1 MKQIIDKF
9 VNGMTMYRLT
19 LYALSIMAAV
29 AIGFSV
35 VGILQFNT
43 ISMILSISVLLA
55 VSIGINQ
62 LFGYMF
68 AVKTNNQS
76 AYITA
81 LILFLIFP
89 ASDTLAMAV
98 SLALVATIAMASKY
112 LVVWRGRHLF
122 NPAAFAAFISGIVGL
137 QTASWWVAT
146 GSLLPFTF
154 ILGGLVLYKTKR
166 LQMGLTYVTV
176 SVLVIAT
183 ITTLKGNSFVALL
196 PVLLT
201 SWPLLF
207 FASFMLSEPLG
218 SPPRKSQRSI
228 FATGVAVL
236 ANAQLQLVGVSIG
249 PQAAL
254 LVGNIYTFL
263 SGQRGGIRLR
273 FTSRRQL
280 SRDQVEYIF
289 EPLRP
294 LRYQAGQYIEIQLPH
309 DKSDNRGI
317 RRMFTI
323 ASSPTET
330 TMKLGVRHY
339 TPSSTYKKALERL
352 VPGSVLSATAIY
364 GDFILPNDK
373 SEKLLFIAG
382 GIGITPFRSQLAW
395 LASNNDRRDG
405 VLLYSTRTEDDVV
418 YSDILH
424 DERHGVQVHT
434 VRSLEQQ
441 DIAQY
446 CKDIAQRTVY
456 ISGPPG
462 MVDSVAK
469 SAAALGAKRIITD
482 HFAGY

>member
-1 MKQIIDKF
+1 MKQIIDKL
-9 VNGMTMYRLT
+9 VNSMTMYRLT
-19 LYALSIMAAV
+19 LYALSIMAGA
-29 AIGFSV
+29 AISFSF
-35 VGILQFNT
+35 VGILQFNSL
-43 ISMILSISVLLA
+43 SMILSLAVLLVA
-55 VSIGINQ
+55 SIVVNK

-68 AVKTNNQS
+68 AVRTNNES

-89 ASDTLAMAV
+89 ASDTLPMAV
-98 SLALVATIAMASKY
+98 SLGLVATIAMASKY
-112 LVVWRGRHLF
+112 LVAWRGRHLF
-122 NPAAFAAFISGIVGL
+122 NPAAFAAFLSGIIGF

-166 LQMGLTYVTV
+166 LQMGLIYVVT
-176 SVLVIAT
+176 SILIIAI

-196 PVLLT
+196 PILLT

-207 FASFMLSEPLG
+207 FSGFMLSEPLG
-218 SPPRKSQRSI
+218 LPPRKHQRGI

-254 LVGNIYTFL
+254 LVGNVYAFIC
-263 SGQRGGIRLR
+263 GQRGGIRLR
-273 FTSRRQL
+273 FKSRRQL

-294 LRYQAGQYIEIQLPH
+294 LRYKAGQYIELQLPH

-323 ASSPTET
+323 ASSPSED

-339 TPSSTYKKALERL
+339 TPSSTYKKALGRL
-352 VPGSVLSATAIY
+352 VPGSVLSATATY
-364 GDFILPNDK
+364 GDFVLPSDK
-373 SEKLLFIAG
+373 NEKLLLIAG
-382 GIGITPFRSQLAW
+382 GIGITPFCSQLAW
-395 LASNNDRRDG
+395 LADNNDRRDG
-405 VLLYSTRTEDDVV
+405 VLLYSTRSDDDAVYTEVLNDD
-418 YSDILH
+418 
-424 DERHGVQVHT
+424 RHGIQVHT
-434 VRSLEQQ
+434 MRSVEQQ
-441 DIAQY
+441 DISDY

-462 MVDSVAK
+462 MVDSVAR
-469 SAAALGAKRIITD
+469 SAASLGAKRIITD

>member
-1 MKQIIDKF
+1 MKQSLDQF

-19 LYALSIMAAV
+19 LYALSILAAT
-29 AIGFSV
+29 AICFSFF
-35 VGILQFNT
+35 GILQFNT
-43 ISMILSISVLLA
+43 LSMLLSISVLLA
-55 VSIGINQ
+55 ASIGVNK

-68 AVKTNNQS
+68 SVQTNNQS

-89 ASDTLAMAV
+89 ASDTVSMAIT
-98 SLALVATIAMASKY
+98 LGLVATIAMASKY
-112 LVVWRGRHLF
+112 LVAWKGRHVF
-122 NPAAFAAFISGIVGL
+122 NPAAFAAFVSGIVGL
-137 QTASWWVAT
+137 QTASWWVAS
-146 GSLLPFTF
+146 GPLLPFTF

-166 LQMGLTYVTV
+166 LQMGLIYVFA
-176 SVLVIAT
+176 SVLAIAT

-218 SPPRKSQRSI
+218 LPPRKQQRSI

-254 LVGNIYTFL
+254 LVGNIYTFWC
-263 SGQRGGIRLR
+263 GQRGGIRLR
-273 FTSRRQL
+273 FKSRRQL

-294 LRYQAGQYIEIQLPH
+294 LRYQAGQYIEVQLPH

-323 ASSPTET
+323 ASSPSEKE
-330 TMKLGVRHY
+330 MKLAVRHY
-339 TPSSTYKKALERL
+339 TPSSTYKKAMDRL
-352 VPGSVLSATAIY
+352 MSGSVLSATAIY
-364 GDFILPNDK
+364 GDFILPRDK
-373 SEKLLFIAG
+373 NEKLLFVAG
-382 GIGITPFRSQLAW
+382 GIGITPFRSQLEW
-395 LASNNDRRDG
+395 LASRSEKRDG
-405 VLLYSTRTEDDVV
+405 ILLYSTQSDDDAV
-418 YSDILH
+418 YSAVLN
-424 DERHGVQVHT
+424 DERHGIETHT
-434 VRSLEQQ
+434 VRSVEQG
-441 DIAQY
+441 DILRY
-446 CKDIAQRTVY
+446 CHDITERTVY

-469 SAAALGAKRIITD
+469 SAAALGARRIIKD